1 MKKLFSTMLISLLCA
16 GALLAQPS
24 VQKVVTIKNGN
35 RNGILHTLQ
44 ELAPTNG
51 MVITTSDNDH
61 LILSGPK
68 DTVAGFEEIIKQLDV
83 APVVKKDVETTVY
96 MIIASAQPASTS
108 PLTAD
113 LDPVVKQLKGIFNY
127 KGFRLLESFVLR
139 SRDGEQGQTNGFLP
153 PLENLPPGN
162 KISYT
167 FQYNKVSI
175 DGADNARVARF
186 DRLRLNMRVPIAA
199 REGVTTVD
207 ASIATDV
214 DVPEGKK
221 VVVGKT
227 SALEGSDSALILVI
241 SAKVVD

>member
-1 MKKLFSTMLISLLCA
+1 MRKFFSTMLIALLST
-16 GALLAQPS
+16 GALLAEDR

-108 PLTAD
+108 P
-113 LDPVVKQLKGIFNY
+113 
-127 KGFRLLESFVLR
+127 
-139 SRDGEQGQTNGFLP
+139 
-153 PLENLPPGN
+153 
-162 KISYT
+162 
-167 FQYNKVSI
+167 
-175 DGADNARVARF
+175 
-186 DRLRLNMRVPIAA
+186 
-199 REGVTTVD
+199 
-207 ASIATDV
+207 
-214 DVPEGKK
+214 
-221 VVVGKT
+221 
-227 SALEGSDSALILVI
+227 
-241 SAKVVD
+241 